1 MRIQGYAFSA
11 GREARSL
18 TARSL
23 TARRRLRM
31 RIQEYAEAAD
41 AYTRGCGCVYKDM
54 RFLRA
59 VRPCLLHLGHAAVFL
74 LPERAP
80 GPNAYLNTCLLPVV
94 SSLSK
99 GQGIRTKAITTQYSD
114 SRDKLSTS
122 TRLLTGIM
130 HIEYER
136 PFGYWI
142 SQEWNIEY
150 GELSTVCEEY

>member
-1 MRIQGYAFSA
+1 
-11 GREARSL
+11 
-18 TARSL
+18 
-23 TARRRLRM
+23 M

-94 SSLSK
+94 SSVSK
-99 GQGIRTKAITTQYSD
+99 GRGIRKKASFVIV
-114 SRDKLSTS
+114 RD
-122 TRLLTGIM
+122 RL
-130 HIEYER
+130 R
-136 PFGYWI
+136 PHTLVAEGLI
-142 SQEWNIEY
+142 H
-150 GELSTVCEEY
+150 